1 MIRILKKV
9 IYVLMKLAGLTP
21 QIVEVEPGTKLHFWV
36 PTETIN
42 KTNGGQNEPIP
53 PRKPVV
59 VLIHGFAE
67 DGAITW
73 IPQVFALAGKYAVY
87 VPDLL
92 FFGGSISDKA
102 NWTIEFQA
110 QCVARSLE
118 KLGVEKCTLV
128 GFSYGG
134 FVSVKIAES
143 KPELVQDL
151 VLSGSIPPVDETTSR
166 GLLERLGYESWSEV
180 VLPTNVKEMKRSFV
194 VVCHRRPP
202 MPRLIY
208 RQYLKTMFNNR
219 EQKAELLHAIAIKD
233 SDHRRPKISQ
243 KVHFLAGEEDK
254 IFRPEDIYNAI
265 KRYSKPFTSSTY
277 LDDRRIED
285 AQFSNGK
292 SSLANF
298 WWLFVGIVRIVRS
311 ILKLMSPT

>member
-1 MIRILKKV
+1 MIRILKNV
-9 IYVLMKLAGLTP
+9 IHVLMKFAGLRP

-42 KTNGGQNEPIP
+42 KTNGGQNELIP

-73 IPQVFALAGKYAVY
+73 IPQVLALAGKYTVY

-110 QCVARSLE
+110 QCVASSLE
-118 KLGVEKCTLV
+118 QLGVEKCTLV

-134 FVSVKIAES
+134 FVSMKIAES
-143 KPELVQDL
+143 QPELVQGL
-151 VLSGSIPPVDETTSR
+151 VLSDSIPPMDETTSR
-166 GLLERLGYESWSEV
+166 GLLKRLGFKSWSDV
-180 VLPTNVKEMKRSFV
+180 VLPTSVKEAKLSFV

-202 MPRLIY
+202 IPHLIY

-219 EQKAELLHAIAIKD
+219 EQKAELLHAMAIKD
-233 SDHRRPKISQ
+233 SEHKRPKITQ
-243 KVHFLAGEEDK
+243 KVHFLAGEEDN
-254 IFRPEDIYNAI
+254 IFSPEDIYNAI
-265 KRYSKPFTSSTY
+265 KRELEEAKAEVHYVKKASHYAQLERPFAY
-277 LDDRRIED
+277 
-285 AQFSNGK
+285 NK
-292 SSLANF
+292 
-298 WWLFVGIVRIVRS
+298 
-311 ILKLMSPT
+311 ILKHILASVQQDGPGRRND